1 MILCLNF
8 SENELGK
15 VTNYLPLLKDA
26 KILNEEFQ
34 VKFNK
39 KESTGKKDSVSST
52 GGPRQRNRSESNK
65 SQTGSISQSNQM
77 RANSNIIE
85 EQELNNSDV
94 FEPPVIST
102 SSGTQKQGKR
112 NKSNKQ

>member
-52 GGPRQRNRSESNK
+52 SGPRQRNRSESNK
-65 SQTGSISQSNQM
+65 SQTGSNAQSSQM
-77 RANSNIIE
+77 RANTNIIE
-85 EQELNNSDV
+85 EHELLNSDV
-94 FEPPVIST
+94 FEPPVVTTT
-102 SSGTQKQGKR
+102 SNTQKQGKR
-112 NKSNKQ
+112 NKSKQ